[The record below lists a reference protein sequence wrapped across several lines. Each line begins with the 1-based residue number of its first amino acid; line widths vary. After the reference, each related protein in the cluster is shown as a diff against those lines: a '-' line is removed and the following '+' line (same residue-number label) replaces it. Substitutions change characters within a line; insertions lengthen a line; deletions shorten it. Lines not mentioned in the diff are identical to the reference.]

1 VKLLGS
7 SQGFCKYMFFKKKL
21 KKSSLFSDFIRNAS
35 SRDKKRVYSNVLR
48 KATDRQ
54 LGIIRKAQAAK

>member
-1 VKLLGS
+1 
-7 SQGFCKYMFFKKKL
+7 MFFKKKL